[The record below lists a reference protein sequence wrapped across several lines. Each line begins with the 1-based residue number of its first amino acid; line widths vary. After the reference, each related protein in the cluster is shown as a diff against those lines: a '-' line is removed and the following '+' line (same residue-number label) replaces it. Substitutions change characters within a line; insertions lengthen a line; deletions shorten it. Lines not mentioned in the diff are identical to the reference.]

1 MQKLFTLCRRYS
13 AVIILTAALLCIGI
27 GLAQSE
33 HKMIFSHA
41 IVVCLSCIG
50 LG

>member
-1 MQKLFTLCRRYS
+1 MQKLFTICRRYIS
-13 AVIILTAALLCIGI
+13 VIILAAALLCIGI
-27 GLAQSE
+27 GFVQAE

>member
-1 MQKLFTLCRRYS
+1 MLKLPHLRRFRGLIVFVLAVAAIAVGIACREP
-13 AVIILTAALLCIGI
+13 VTMFG
-27 GLAQSE
+27 
-33 HKMIFSHA
+33 HA